1 VRRVALGVT
10 ILLLAA
16 SVRLWNLG
24 GQSLWM
30 DEAFS
35 CLLATLPL
43 PTAWQATITD
53 AVHPPLYYLLLRPWL
68 ALAGHSE
75 FALRLPSALA
85 GVLTVALLLRAGRA
99 WLGSAA
105 ARWAAL
111 LLALNPFHVWYSQE
125 ARMYTLLGLLALAT
139 LMAFWQA
146 LHSRHLRAWAIL
158 AGFSALAYA
167 VHYFALFLPLVE
179 FAFLLATFRRHGQ
192 ALLQWT
198 LTQAV
203 AAVPLAVWLVALY
216 TVGGGTFGI
225 GWIPR
230 PQWADLLRTL
240 WSFGLAYDGRV
251 TPLVAA
257 GLLAW
262 GGVLVL
268 GTWHRRTLPAVRW
281 LLALALALPL
291 LGTFLL
297 SLRRPAYVDRFLIG
311 SLLPFLLLA
320 GAGLAHLPRWPRW
333 GTGLVLAG
341 LGLWGVWRFHGDPLF
356 AKEDWRGAA
365 AYVEDH
371 WTAGDA
377 LALRQF
383 QYVVPFR
390 YYYRGALEPVA
401 VTLNRQTMSLE
412 DIAADHGRLWLL
424 LRARHDDPHH
434 LAWSAPFVLDRDE
447 ADPGVRAWIARHS
460 PAEVATFPGVTVM
473 LFSVGGGP

>member
-1 VRRVALGVT
+1 MRRVALEVT

-35 CLLATLPL
+35 CLLTTLP
-43 PTAWQATITD
+43 PATAWQATITD

-68 ALAGHSE
+68 ALVGHSE
-75 FALRLPSALA
+75 FALRWPSVLA
-85 GVLTVALLLRAGRA
+85 GVLTVALLLRVGRA
-99 WLGSAA
+99 WLDSTA

-111 LLALNPFHVWYSQE
+111 FLALNPFHVWYSQE
-125 ARMYTLLGLLALAT
+125 ARMYALLGLLALAT
-139 LMAFWQA
+139 LAAFWQA
-146 LHSRHLRAWAIL
+146 LRSRHLRAWAIL

-179 FAFLLATFRRHGQ
+179 FAFLVATFRRHSR
-192 ALLQWT
+192 ALAWWT
-198 LTQAV
+198 VTQAV
-203 AAVPLAVWLVALY
+203 AVVPLAAWLVALY

-230 PQWADLLRTL
+230 PQWDDPLRTL

-251 TPLVAA
+251 TPLVVAV
-257 GLLAW
+257 LLAW
-262 GGVLVL
+262 GGVLGL
-268 GTWHRRTLPAVRW
+268 GMGYRQTPATVRW

-333 GTGLVLAG
+333 GMGLALAG

-356 AKEDWRGAA
+356 VKEDWRGAV
-365 AYVEDH
+365 AYVEGH

-390 YYYRGALEPVA
+390 YYYRGTQEPAAVALNQR
-401 VTLNRQTMSLE
+401 VTPLE
-412 DIAADHGRLWLL
+412 EIAAGHGRLWLL
-424 LRARHDDPHH
+424 FRARHDDSHH
-434 LAWSAPFVLDRDE
+434 LAWSTPFALDRDE
-447 ADPGVRAWIARHS
+447 ADPEVRAWIARH
-460 PAEVATFPGVTVM
+460 PLAEVAAFPGVTVM
-473 LFSVGGGP
+473 LFPVGGSP